1 MHPHFCR
8 QNRQIQTVFLGFFF
22 IDVENLVKVYMI
34 IQVMVKK
41 RQIIQENAASLSIPD
56 INSINVLSVQQKE

>member
-8 QNRQIQTVFLGFFF
+8 QNRQIQTVFCFFLV
-22 IDVENLVKVYMI
+22 DVENLVKVYMI

>member
-1 MHPHFCR
+1 
-8 QNRQIQTVFLGFFF
+8 
-22 IDVENLVKVYMI
+22 MI

-41 RQIIQENAASLSIPD
+41 RQIIQEHAASLSIPD